1 MSDYFFPYFGPL
13 LGCTTVSKEQLKDLK
28 KICNKRISHHKNLA
42 GHFKEEWLLDCEKYH
57 KIILPQL
64 QSFKGL
70 YKKFYNREL
79 ASIKPTTVWVNHMK
93 AGDFNPPHIHT
104 NCRFS
109 SVLFL
114 KVPKELKEEANRFE
128 GTSGGPGFIS
138 FRYGEDSGRDNTNIW
153 AKLPEEGDMFIFP
166 YFMVHWVFPFKTK
179 NIERVS
185 IAANYD

>member
-28 KICNKRISHHKNLA
+28 KICNKRISNHKNLA

-64 QSFKGL
+64 QSYKEL

-79 ASIKPTTVWVNHMK
+79 ASIKPTTAWVNHMK
-93 AGDFNPPHIHT
+93 AGDFNPPHVHT
-104 NCRFS
+104 KCRFS

-114 KVPKELKEEANRFE
+114 KVPKKLKEEANRFE
-128 GTSGGPGFIS
+128 GTGEGPGFIS
-138 FRYGEDSGRDNTNIW
+138 FRYGEDAARDNTNIW